1 MECQSS
7 IFTQEQIETI
17 VNRFGNT
24 FYDQMLR
31 HLDDYAEKWSLSSLQ
46 LIPSFSANVVFTCY
60 SEQFGHAILK
70 IGQPSETIWTEV
82 STLLQYKGQR
92 FCKVYE
98 ADIENG
104 VILLERLQPGTTL
117 RDESSL
123 QQRLDVF
130 CSLHSNL
137 HIAPAAEAEQF
148 PTYIGWV
155 QRINAYMSQR
165 HDCPEL
171 TRHMQRARDICLSIA
186 SSYSQ
191 NLLLHGDL
199 HHDNMLLGSKGKYVI
214 IDPKG
219 VIGDPVFDLPRF
231 ILNEFEKD
239 ITAALYDKIDG
250 IIVTLAHKLSI
261 SHSVIRKC
269 LYVETAMGMCWCVE
283 DGSTPEEYAALV
295 QKVAFAEA
303 IMNEQGTC

>member
-1 MECQSS
+1 MEYQSS

-17 VNRFGNT
+17 VKRFGNT
-24 FYDQMLR
+24 FYEQMLR

-46 LIPSFSANVVFTCY
+46 LIPSFSANIVFTCY
-60 SEQFGHAILK
+60 SDQVGHAVLK
-70 IGQPSETIWTEV
+70 IGEPSETIWTEV
-82 STLLQYKGQR
+82 STMRLYNGQR

-104 VILLERLQPGTTL
+104 VILLELLQPGTPL
-117 RDESSL
+117 RDEQSL
-123 QQRLDVF
+123 QRRLDIF
-130 CSLHSNL
+130 CSLYSNL
-137 HIAPAAEAEQF
+137 HIAAVEAEKF

-155 QRINAYMSQR
+155 ERITDYMNQRN
-165 HDCPEL
+165 DCPEL
-171 TRHMQRARDICLSIA
+171 SRHMQRARDICLSIA

-199 HHDNMLLGSKGKYVI
+199 HHDNMLLSSDGEYVI

-219 VIGDPVFDLPRF
+219 VIGDPIFDIPRF
-231 ILNEFEKD
+231 ILNEFDNE
-239 ITAALYDKIDG
+239 ITSACYEKIDG
-250 IIVTLAHKLSI
+250 IMITLARRLSI
-261 SHSVIRKC
+261 PHPMIRKC

-283 DGSTPEEYAALV
+283 DGSTPEEYTALV

-303 IMNEQGTC
+303 IMNEQGTW

>member
-7 IFTQEQIETI
+7 IFTQEQIESI

-24 FYDQMLR
+24 FYEQMLR

-46 LIPSFSANVVFTCY
+46 LIPSFSANVVFACY
-60 SEQFGHAILK
+60 SEQVGHAILK
-70 IGQPSETIWTEV
+70 IGQPSEMIWTEV
-82 STLLQYKGQR
+82 STLRQYKGQR

-98 ADIENG
+98 ADIDNG

-137 HIAPAAEAEQF
+137 HIPAVEAEKF

-155 QRINAYMSQR
+155 ERITEYMGQR

-171 TRHMQRARDICLSIA
+171 SKHMQRARDICLSIA
-186 SSYSQ
+186 SIYSQ

-199 HHDNMLLGSKGKYVI
+199 HHDNMLLGNDGDYVI

-219 VIGDPVFDLPRF
+219 VIGDPVFDIPRF
-231 ILNEFEKD
+231 ILNEFDED
-239 ITAALYDKIDG
+239 ITSALYEKIDS
-250 IIVTLAHKLSI
+250 IIWTLEKKLSI
-261 SHSVIRKC
+261 PNEIIRKC

-283 DGSTPEEYAALV
+283 DEATPEEYAKLV
-295 QKVAFAEA
+295 KTTAFAEA
-303 IMNEQGTC
+303 VMKGEGIF

>member
-7 IFTQEQIETI
+7 LFTQEQIKTI
-17 VNRFGNT
+17 VKRFGKP
-24 FYDQMLR
+24 FYEQMLR

-60 SEQFGHAILK
+60 SEQVSHAILK
-70 IGQPSETIWTEV
+70 IGQPSETILTEV
-82 STLLQYKGQR
+82 STLRQYDGQR
-92 FCKVYE
+92 FCKVYG
-98 ADIENG
+98 ADIDNG

-117 RDESSL
+117 REESSL
-123 QQRLDVF
+123 QRRLDVF
-130 CSLHSNL
+130 CSLYSNL
-137 HIAPAAEAEQF
+137 HIAAVEAEQF

-155 QRINAYMSQR
+155 ERITDYMSQC

-186 SSYSQ
+186 STYSQ

-199 HHDNMLLGSKGKYVI
+199 HHDNMLLGSDGEYVI

-219 VIGDPVFDLPRF
+219 VIGDPVFDIPRF
-231 ILNEFEKD
+231 ILNEFDEE
-239 ITAALYDKIDG
+239 ITGALYDKING
-250 IIVTLAHKLSI
+250 IIVTLARELAIPHSI
-261 SHSVIRKC
+261 IRKC

-283 DGSTPEEYAALV
+283 DGSTPEEYTALV
-295 QKVAFAEA
+295 QKAAFAEA
-303 IMNEQGTC
+303 IMNEHSYQ